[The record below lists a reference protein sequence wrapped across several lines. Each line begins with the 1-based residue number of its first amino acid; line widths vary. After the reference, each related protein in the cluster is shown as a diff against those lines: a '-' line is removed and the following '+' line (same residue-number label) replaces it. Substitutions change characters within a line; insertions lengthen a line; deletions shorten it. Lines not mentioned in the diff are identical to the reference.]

1 MKKVFVILAVCF
13 MTVLSASAQSVGYV
27 DTEKI
32 LSCIQEYLDAQS
44 ELNSLADKYKADIQ
58 KDVDAIDVL
67 YRDYMAKKSTMSAA
81 QQQAKE
87 NDIIAK
93 EKAVKE
99 KEEQYFGEQ
108 GILTKRSEK
117 LISPIQEV
125 VEQAIQKVADSR
137 GCSIVMDVTVATG
150 IVYKNSKYDLT
161 NAVIDYLSK

>member
-1 MKKVFVILAVCF
+1 MKKVFAIIAVCF

-32 LSCIQEYLDAQS
+32 LSCIQEYLDAQN
-44 ELNSLADKYKADIQ
+44 ELNTLAEKYKADIQ
-58 KDVDAIDVL
+58 KDVDEIDAL
-67 YRDYMAKKSTMSAA
+67 YREYKGKKASMSASA
-81 QQQAKE
+81 QQAKE
-87 NDIIAK
+87 NEIITK

-99 KEEQYFGEQ
+99 KEDQYFGEE

-125 VEQAIQKVADSR
+125 VEEAIKKVAESR
-137 GCSIVMDVTVATG
+137 GCSIVMDVTVTTG

-161 NAVIDYLSK
+161 NAVIDYLR

>member
-150 IVYKNSKYDLT
+150 IVYKNAKYDLT